1 MPIEWITSV
10 FHRILEILKKAG
22 CLSGPFF
29 LAVEGRDLCEEAF
42 ARRPDW
48 TVRGLY
54 TDAVLLPSGGAPV
67 AVFPRNAVRGGNGC
81 IEMSYLVGMADR
93 IKASVLQEVG
103 GWGPV
108 KVP

>member
-1 MPIEWITSV
+1 MRGGFCKE
-10 FHRILEILKKAG
+10 AG
-22 CLSGPFF
+22 LDSPGPLHGRCFIALRAERLWRSLSG
-29 LAVEGRDLCEEAF
+29 
-42 ARRPDW
+42 RR
-48 TVRGLY
+48 
-54 TDAVLLPSGGAPV
+54 PV